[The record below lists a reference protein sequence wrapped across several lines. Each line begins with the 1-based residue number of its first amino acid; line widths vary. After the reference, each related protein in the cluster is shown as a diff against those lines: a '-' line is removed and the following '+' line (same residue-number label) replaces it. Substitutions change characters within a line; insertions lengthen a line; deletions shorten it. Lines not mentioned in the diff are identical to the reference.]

1 MKKGTSVYN
10 RSKKILFVKFHLL
23 FFLALFIAGTS
34 YAQPKEGIG
43 NFDIEKVRRAVVDPN
58 GPATV
63 DTAQVSAST
72 ASASAPPTS
81 ATKIEKVNLGWL
93 IVRLC
98 FYFALIVG
106 AIIFVTWG
114 IKRLGLA
121 GRSKIRGGSMDVLEA
136 LPLGQNRNILLVR
149 VTDKVYLLA
158 QTQNQIAVLDTITGE
173 KAIEL
178 ISSSK
183 GVVSIMQFKDVFNN
197 FMGKMK
203 KPS

>member
-1 MKKGTSVYN
+1 MQNQTQKN
-10 RSKKILFVKFHLL
+10 LL
-23 FFLALFIAGTS
+23 TNTFSFLFIALLFAGTAFS
-34 YAQPKEGIG
+34 QPKEGIG
-43 NFDIEKVRRAVVDPN
+43 NFDIEKVRRAVIDPN
-58 GPATV
+58 GPAAV
-63 DTAQVSAST
+63 DTDRASA
-72 ASASAPPTS
+72 ASASAPQTT
-81 ATKIEKVNLGWL
+81 ATKTEKVNLGWL

-98 FYFALIVG
+98 FYFALIIG
-106 AIIFVTWG
+106 AILFVTWG

-136 LPLGQNRNILLVR
+136 LPLGQNRNVLLVR

-158 QTQNQIAVLDTITGE
+158 QTQNQITVLDTITGE
-173 KAIEL
+173 KALEL

>member
-1 MKKGTSVYN
+1 VQNQTQKN
-10 RSKKILFVKFHLL
+10 LL
-23 FFLALFIAGTS
+23 TNTFSFLFIALLFAGTGFS
-34 YAQPKEGIG
+34 QPKEGIG
-43 NFDIEKVRRAVVDPN
+43 NFDIEKVRRAVIDPN
-58 GPATV
+58 GPAAV
-63 DTAQVSAST
+63 DTDRASA
-72 ASASAPPTS
+72 ASASAPQTS
-81 ATKIEKVNLGWL
+81 ATKTEKVNLGWL

-98 FYFALIVG
+98 FYFALIIG
-106 AIIFVTWG
+106 AILFVTWG

-121 GRSKIRGGSMDVLEA
+121 GRSKIRGGSMDILEA
-136 LPLGQNRNILLVR
+136 LPLGQNRNVLLVR

-158 QTQNQIAVLDTITGE
+158 QTQNQITVLDTITGE

>member
-1 MKKGTSVYN
+1 VQNQTQKNLLTNAFSF
-10 RSKKILFVKFHLL
+10 IFIALL
-23 FFLALFIAGTS
+23 FAGTA

-43 NFDIEKVRRAVVDPN
+43 NFDIEKVRRAVIDPN
-58 GPATV
+58 GPAAV
-63 DTAQVSAST
+63 DTDRASA
-72 ASASAPPTS
+72 ASASAPQTT
-81 ATKIEKVNLGWL
+81 ATKTEKVNLGWL

-98 FYFALIVG
+98 FYFALIIG
-106 AIIFVTWG
+106 AILFVTWG

-136 LPLGQNRNILLVR
+136 LPLGQNRNVLLVR

-158 QTQNQIAVLDTITGE
+158 QTQNQITVLDTITGE

>member
-1 MKKGTSVYN
+1 MQNQTQKNLLTNAFSF
-10 RSKKILFVKFHLL
+10 IFIALL
-23 FFLALFIAGTS
+23 FAGTA

-43 NFDIEKVRRAVVDPN
+43 NFDIEKVRRAVIDPN
-58 GPATV
+58 GPAAV
-63 DTAQVSAST
+63 DTDRASA
-72 ASASAPPTS
+72 ASASAPQTT
-81 ATKIEKVNLGWL
+81 ATKTEKVNLGWL

-98 FYFALIVG
+98 FYFALIIG
-106 AIIFVTWG
+106 AILFVTWG

-136 LPLGQNRNILLVR
+136 LPLGQNRNVLLVR

-158 QTQNQIAVLDTITGE
+158 QTQNQITVLDTITGE
-173 KAIEL
+173 KALEL

>member
-1 MKKGTSVYN
+1 MQNQTQKNLLTNAFSF
-10 RSKKILFVKFHLL
+10 IFIALL
-23 FFLALFIAGTS
+23 FAGTA

-43 NFDIEKVRRAVVDPN
+43 NFDIEKVRRAVIDPN
-58 GPATV
+58 GPAAI
-63 DTAQVSAST
+63 DTDRASA
-72 ASASAPPTS
+72 ASASAPQTS
-81 ATKIEKVNLGWL
+81 ATKTEKVNLGWL

-98 FYFALIVG
+98 FYFALIIG
-106 AIIFVTWG
+106 AILFVTWG

-136 LPLGQNRNILLVR
+136 LPLGQNRNVLLVR

-158 QTQNQIAVLDTITGE
+158 QTQNQITVLDTITGE
-173 KAIEL
+173 KALEL

-203 KPS
+203 KPG

>member
-1 MKKGTSVYN
+1 MQNQTQKNLLTNAFSF
-10 RSKKILFVKFHLL
+10 IFIALL
-23 FFLALFIAGTS
+23 FAGTA

-43 NFDIEKVRRAVVDPN
+43 NFDIEKVRRAVIDPN
-58 GPATV
+58 GPAAV
-63 DTAQVSAST
+63 DTDRASA
-72 ASASAPPTS
+72 ASASAPQTT
-81 ATKIEKVNLGWL
+81 ATKTEKVNLGWL

-98 FYFALIVG
+98 FYFALIIG
-106 AIIFVTWG
+106 AILFVTWG

-136 LPLGQNRNILLVR
+136 LPLGQNRNVLLVR

-158 QTQNQIAVLDTITGE
+158 QTQNQITVLDTITGE
-173 KAIEL
+173 KALEL

-197 FMGKMK
+197 FLGKMK

>member
-1 MKKGTSVYN
+1 VQNQTQKN
-10 RSKKILFVKFHLL
+10 LL
-23 FFLALFIAGTS
+23 TNTFSFLFIALLFAGTAFS
-34 YAQPKEGIG
+34 QPKEGIG
-43 NFDIEKVRRAVVDPN
+43 NFDIEKVRRAVIDPN
-58 GPATV
+58 GPAAI
-63 DTAQVSAST
+63 DTDRASA
-72 ASASAPPTS
+72 ASASAPQTT
-81 ATKIEKVNLGWL
+81 ATKTEKVNLGWL

-98 FYFALIVG
+98 FYFALIIG
-106 AIIFVTWG
+106 AILFVTWG

-121 GRSKIRGGSMDVLEA
+121 GRSKIRGGSMDILEA
-136 LPLGQNRNILLVR
+136 LPLGQNRNVLLVR

-158 QTQNQIAVLDTITGE
+158 QTQNQITVLDTITGE

>member
-1 MKKGTSVYN
+1 VRN
-10 RSKKILFVKFHLL
+10 RSKKMLFIKFYLL
-23 FFLALFIAGTS
+23 FFIALLFAGTGFS
-34 YAQPKEGIG
+34 QPKEGIG
-43 NFDIEKVRRAVVDPN
+43 NFDIEKVRRAVIDPN
-58 GPATV
+58 GPAAV
-63 DTAQVSAST
+63 DTDRASA
-72 ASASAPPTS
+72 ASASAPQTS
-81 ATKIEKVNLGWL
+81 ATKTEKVNLGWL

-98 FYFALIVG
+98 FYFALIIG
-106 AIIFVTWG
+106 AILFVTWG

-136 LPLGQNRNILLVR
+136 LPLGQNRNVLLVR

-158 QTQNQIAVLDTITGE
+158 QTQNQITVLDTITGE
-173 KAIEL
+173 KALEL

>member
-1 MKKGTSVYN
+1 VQNQTQKN
-10 RSKKILFVKFHLL
+10 LL
-23 FFLALFIAGTS
+23 TNTFSFLFIALLFAGTGFS
-34 YAQPKEGIG
+34 QPKEGIG
-43 NFDIEKVRRAVVDPN
+43 NFDIEKVRRAVIDPN
-58 GPATV
+58 GPAAV
-63 DTAQVSAST
+63 DTDRASA
-72 ASASAPPTS
+72 ASASAPQTS
-81 ATKIEKVNLGWL
+81 ATKTEKVNLGWL

-98 FYFALIVG
+98 FYFALIIG
-106 AIIFVTWG
+106 AILFVTWG

-136 LPLGQNRNILLVR
+136 LPLGQNRNVLLVR

-158 QTQNQIAVLDTITGE
+158 QTQNQITVLDTITGE
-173 KAIEL
+173 KALEL

>member
-1 MKKGTSVYN
+1 VQNQTQKN
-10 RSKKILFVKFHLL
+10 LL
-23 FFLALFIAGTS
+23 TNTFSFLFIALLFAGTGFS
-34 YAQPKEGIG
+34 QPKEGIG
-43 NFDIEKVRRAVVDPN
+43 NFDIEKVRRAVIDPN
-58 GPATV
+58 GPAAV
-63 DTAQVSAST
+63 DTDRASA
-72 ASASAPPTS
+72 ASASAPQTS
-81 ATKIEKVNLGWL
+81 ATKTEKVNLGWL

-98 FYFALIVG
+98 FYFALIIG
-106 AIIFVTWG
+106 AILFVTWG

-121 GRSKIRGGSMDVLEA
+121 GRSKIRGGSMDILEA
-136 LPLGQNRNILLVR
+136 LPLGQNRNVLLVR

-158 QTQNQIAVLDTITGE
+158 QTQNQITVLDTITGE
-173 KAIEL
+173 KALEL

>member
-1 MKKGTSVYN
+1 MQNQTQKNLLTNAFSF
-10 RSKKILFVKFHLL
+10 IFIALL
-23 FFLALFIAGTS
+23 FAGTA

-43 NFDIEKVRRAVVDPN
+43 NFDIEKVRRAVIDPN
-58 GPATV
+58 GPAAI
-63 DTAQVSAST
+63 DTDRASA
-72 ASASAPPTS
+72 ASASAPQTT
-81 ATKIEKVNLGWL
+81 ATKTEKVNLGWL

-98 FYFALIVG
+98 FYFALIIG
-106 AIIFVTWG
+106 AILFVTWG

-136 LPLGQNRNILLVR
+136 LPLGQNRNVLLVR

-158 QTQNQIAVLDTITGE
+158 QTQNQITVLDTITGE
-173 KAIEL
+173 KALEL

-203 KPS
+203 KPG